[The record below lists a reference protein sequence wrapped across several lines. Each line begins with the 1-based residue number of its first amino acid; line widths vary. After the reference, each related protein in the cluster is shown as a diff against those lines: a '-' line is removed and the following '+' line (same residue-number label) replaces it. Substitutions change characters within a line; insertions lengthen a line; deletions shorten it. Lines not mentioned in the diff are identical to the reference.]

1 MVIKMNFIMAL
12 LAIVGIGVNFSGM
25 FFVALEIANS
35 ITKNKEVES
44 KTIMMFSFLTSSFV
58 FCIIVLL
65 KNI

>member
-1 MVIKMNFIMAL
+1 MVIKMNFIMAF

-25 FFVALEIANS
+25 IFVALEIANS